1 MSDKIKYTDIADK
14 GLFDPLI
21 KGAEDTAKALE
32 ALAVAQRAVLK
43 ESKQI
48 AKLTPLETFE
58 DVEKVERAILEAAE
72 AVEKLNKA
80 EKERNK
86 LQKEIKK
93 VNDQLA
99 KEKAKQVKQLSEEEK
114 LQQKINKAKSEEGKR
129 IAKLRAE
136 LQAVNKA
143 NREANKEKKEEVKQ
157 LTEVEKLQQKLA
169 RAKSEEGKQIAKLKK
184 ELREVNKEKKEE
196 VKQLTEVEKAEAKLA
211 KARSAE
217 GKRLAE
223 LRLQIQETN
232 REQKESI
239 KLAKENSPYA
249 ILSNTLNKLT
259 KEYQDLAAAEK
270 GNTKEAKALNKEIT
284 KLDKKLKKIDTAVGR
299 NQRRVGSYIQAIE
312 KLNTRFRTFQGL
324 AVIGILTSIAGAF
337 RQNEE
342 GGKAFDKTI
351 NILIGSISLLV
362 GGFVNAITK
371 SEDFF
376 DFFGKLKGEFEDFD
390 KKLLEVV
397 DSQTKL
403 VDDTINT
410 TKATADLTEQ
420 IAAQVEQLKAL
431 DVAAND
437 NTLSLQKQLKAE
449 KDAFKAR
456 KEIARLEAEIAN
468 ENLELA
474 KEKADANRDARG
486 DDKLDAAVALD
497 LAEARKASAEAQ
509 NNLLTVRAESAKRLR
524 EIERDQTELELDALL
539 DGFDRRKTV
548 NEAIIA
554 DETLSL
560 KRRREA
566 LAENVK
572 ELENSLDKE
581 LELLQANAKERIDI
595 EDLLEEKDI
604 KAFNDKIKRLEL
616 DEVLTKR
623 LLEVINETRQA
634 REDNRQSERDLKA
647 AEQNT
652 NQLEEEIKLLK
663 ELSKELEENAGN
675 LKKQAK
681 VRQENAIKT
690 LEKEIELLNL
700 RLETV
705 DKTSNEGLAIQKEIL
720 EKEGELFDQRAA
732 KQLEANKKVIDGVKQ
747 SAEVVAGLLSNIN
760 KKALSDIDR
769 LIEGSETRLEQL
781 REAASEQAQSATENL
796 ALEEKRQAELQA
808 KREKILKRQQREAL
822 ILSTIQAYTARLSA
836 GDNPAQALGA
846 TVRDTT
852 FLRSFIESLPAFW
865 EGAERVGDVLEP
877 AMAGRDGHIVRVDGA
892 RGVYFLK
899 QYHSLGHVE
908 CRAGYAG
915 PYSKSKT

>member
-32 ALAVAQRAVLK
+32 ALTVAQRAVLK

-99 KEKAKQVKQLSEEEK
+99 KEKAKQVKQLTDEEK
-114 LQQKINKAKSEEGKR
+114 LRKRLNKARSEEGK
-129 IAKLRAE
+129 
-136 LQAVNKA
+136 
-143 NREANKEKKEEVKQ
+143 
-157 LTEVEKLQQKLA
+157 TLA
-169 RAKSEEGKQIAKLKK
+169 G
-184 ELREVNKEKKEE
+184 
-196 VKQLTEVEKAEAKLA
+196 
-211 KARSAE
+211 
-217 GKRLAE
+217 

-232 REQKESI
+232 REQKENARISGE
-239 KLAKENSPYA
+239 LGPYKA
-249 ILSNTLNKLT
+249 LSAQLNKLRN
-259 KEYQDLAAAEK
+259 EYKDLASEEK
-270 GNTKEAKALNKEIT
+270 ANTKEAKELLVQIT
-284 KLDKKLKKIDTAVGR
+284 KLDKKLKDLDDSVGQ
-299 NQRRVGSYIQAIE
+299 NQRSVGSYVRALDTLSGKFKALQ
-312 KLNTRFRTFQGL
+312 NL
-324 AVIGILTSIAGAF
+324 AVVGVLIQLVGVF
-337 RQNEE
+337 RQSEE
-342 GGKAFDKTI
+342 GAKAFDKAI
-351 NILIGSISLLV
+351 NVVVGSITLFISAI
-362 GGFVNAITK
+362 VNAFK
-371 SEDFF
+371 GASDPFQFF
-376 DFFGKLKGEFEDFD
+376 DILKEEFDSFD
-390 KKLLEVV
+390 ERLKQVAE
-397 DSQTKL
+397 SQTKL
-403 VDDTINT
+403 VDDTVEATRETANFTNVIAEQ
-410 TKATADLTEQ
+410 TK
-420 IAAQVEQLKAL
+420 QLKAL
-431 DVAAND
+431 DIAAND
-437 NTLSLQKQLKAE
+437 NTLSLQDQIKAE
-449 KDAFKAR
+449 QEAITIREK
-456 KEIARLEAEIAN
+456 IAEQEKKIAD
-468 ENLELA
+468 ENLKLARDRRKASIELRGDGQ
-474 KEKADANRDARG
+474 ADASAE
-486 DDKLDAAVALD
+486 LE

-566 LAENVK
+566 LEENVK

-604 KAFNDKIKRLEL
+604 KAFNEKIKRLEL
-616 DEVLTKR
+616 DEVLSKR

-634 REDNRQSERDLKA
+634 REDNRQSERDLKE

-681 VRQENAIKT
+681 VRQENTIKT

-705 DKTSNEGLAIQKEIL
+705 NKTSNEGLAIQKEIL

-732 KQLEANKKVIDGVKQ
+732 KQLSANKKVIDGVKQ

-877 AMAGRDGHIVRVDGA
+877 TMAGRDGHVVRVDGGERVVSTSLNNIIPSDMSNAELAMLAHTA
-892 RGVYFLK
+892 RTRPSQSTDYNTERLGRGLK
-899 QYHSLGHVE
+899 NIEQAIRSKPDYLGDSFDERTGLMVRTIKRHNRIE
-908 CRAGYAG
+908 RAHHKQGG
-915 PYSKSKT
+915 IW